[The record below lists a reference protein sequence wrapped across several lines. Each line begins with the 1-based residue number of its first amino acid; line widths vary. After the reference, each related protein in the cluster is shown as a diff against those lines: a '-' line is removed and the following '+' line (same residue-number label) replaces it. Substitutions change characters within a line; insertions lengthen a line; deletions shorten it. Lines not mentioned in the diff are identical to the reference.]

1 MVRDLLVRGMLV
13 GIVAGLLAFACA
25 KLIGEPQVDRAIA
38 FEQAESGQTSAAP
51 HTHDHGA
58 ASMPAGHAG
67 MAMSPQEAA
76 EPELVSRATQAGL
89 GLFTGVMVYCT
100 AFGGLFGLV
109 FAVADRRIG
118 RLGPRG
124 TAALLAVLGLIA
136 VSLVPALKYPPNPP
150 AVGEAETI
158 ATRTGFY
165 FLMLLLSVVAMTA
178 AVMLRQRLAGRHGAW
193 NAALIAGAAYAVAMA
208 AALAVLPAVNEVPD
222 GFPATLLWQFRM
234 AALGMQVVMW
244 ATLGL
249 LFGWL
254 TERAAAQQR
263 RAAFG
268 GVAALR

>member
-1 MVRDLLVRGMLV
+1 MRDLLVRGMLV

-25 KLIGEPQVDRAIA
+25 KLIGEPQVDRAVA
-38 FEQAESGQTSAAP
+38 FEEAADAARSQ
-51 HTHDHGA
+51 THDHGA

-67 MAMSPQEAA
+67 MAMSAQEAA
-76 EPELVSRATQAGL
+76 QPELVSRSTQAGL

-124 TAALLAVLGLIA
+124 TAALLAALGLLA
-136 VSLVPALKYPPNPP
+136 VSVVPVLKYPPNPP

-158 ATRTGFY
+158 ATRTGLY
-165 FLMLLLSVVAMTA
+165 FLMVLLSVVAITA
-178 AVMLRQRLAGRHGAW
+178 AVMLRQRLLPQHGAW
-193 NAALIAGAAYAVAMA
+193 NTALIAGAAYAVAIA
-208 AALAVLPAVNEVPD
+208 AAIAVLPAANEVPNA
-222 GFPATLLWQFRM
+222 FPAAVLWQFRL

-244 ATLGL
+244 GTLGL

-263 RAAFG
+263 RAGFG
-268 GVAALR
+268 GVAALPR